1 MLMMKFIGK
10 PYAGKPH
17 VRFDEGAGK
26 VVFPLPALLYRGII
40 FCFPQIALIFADQK
54 LILLEMQICYI
65 VGTQRLTQ
73 RVMKDFPDSSMK
85 WIKRIG

>member
-26 VVFPLPALLYRGII
+26 VDLPLPALLYRDMREIKEKYYVSRR
-40 FCFPQIALIFADQK
+40 FRRFTQIDK
-54 LILLEMQICYI
+54 LSIMCGLFF
-65 VGTQRLTQ
+65 GR
-73 RVMKDFPDSSMK
+73 RD
-85 WIKRIG
+85 